1 MFFLKLKTPVVFINF
16 KTYEE
21 ATGRNALALAK
32 KASLVSKKTKKT
44 IVLVVQAADIRLVSE
59 KTKMHIFAQHIDAI
73 EQGAYTGWTSPAAVK
88 EAGAIGTVL
97 NHAEHKLDNSVLEKS
112 IALAKKNSLLV
123 MACAENLERAE
134 QIAGFESKPDFIA
147 IEPPELIS
155 GNVSVST
162 ARPGLVSDSAE
173 AIKKIA
179 PEIKAITGAGIK
191 NSFDVSKAIELGTL
205 GVFVASGIVKAPNQ
219 QKAILEIVSGLK
231 K

>member
-97 NHAEHKLDNSVLEKS
+97 NHAEHKLNYK
-112 IALAKKNSLLV
+112 ILADTINGV
-123 MACAENLERAE
+123 RR
-134 QIAGFESKPDFIA
+134 KP
-147 IEPPELIS
+147 
-155 GNVSVST
+155 
-162 ARPGLVSDSAE
+162 
-173 AIKKIA
+173 
-179 PEIKAITGAGIK
+179 
-191 NSFDVSKAIELGTL
+191 
-205 GVFVASGIVKAPNQ
+205 
-219 QKAILEIVSGLK
+219 
-231 K
+231 